1 MQTVVL
7 EEPNPIG
14 PAQLAALR
22 AAAGAGPV
30 LILTHDNPDPD
41 ALATGKGLAFL
52 LEHAWGIPSRLV
64 YSGLVAR
71 AENRAMLSRL
81 TPEWEQS
88 DVLPD
93 LEAYSAIALVDTQPG
108 AGNNRFPSSS
118 PADIVIDHHE
128 PVREA
133 LSLSRYVDVRP
144 ELGSS
149 VSLLY
154 QYCSAAGIV
163 PDAVLATAMFYGIKT
178 DTRALS
184 RGTSRTDEIVYVSL
198 LALIDHQALN
208 EVDQA
213 GLSQEYFRAFSR
225 GLHAAQVYSRSV
237 VAYLGMLDRPDLAAE
252 MADVLIRLDRAQA
265 ALCLGQ
271 YDHILHLSLRIS
283 LLDQEAEQII
293 APIIAG
299 LGQAGGH
306 GPIAGGQVDITGKV
320 VPALVAEVISR
331 FLVMMGETGEGE
343 PLLTQG

>member
-1 MQTVVL
+1 MQIVVL

-22 AAAGAGPV
+22 AAAGPGPV

-52 LEHAWGIPSRLV
+52 LDRAWGIPSRLV

-93 LEAYSAIALVDTQPG
+93 LEAFSAVALVDTQPS
-108 AGNNRFPSSS
+108 AGNNRY
-118 PADIVIDHHE
+118 PASRPAGIVIDHHE

-133 LSLSRYVDVRP
+133 LELSRYVDVRP

-149 VSLLY
+149 VSLVY
-154 QYCSAAGIV
+154 EYFNAARIV
-163 PDAVLATAMFYGIKT
+163 PDALLATAMFYGIKT

-198 LALIDHQALN
+198 LGLIDHQALN

-225 GLHAAQVYSRSV
+225 GLHAARVYSRSV
-237 VAYLGMLDRPDLAAE
+237 VAYLGKLDRPDLAAE
-252 MADVLIRLDRAQA
+252 MADVLIRLESAHA
-265 ALCLGQ
+265 ALCLGW
-271 YDHILHLSLRIS
+271 YHHTLHLSLRIS
-283 LLDQEAEQII
+283 LLDQEAEQMI
-293 APIIAG
+293 APIVAG

-306 GPIAGGQVDITGKV
+306 GPIAGGQVDLTGKDV
-320 VPALVAEVISR
+320 SAQVAEIIKR
-331 FLVMMGETGEGE
+331 FLAIMGETEDGE
-343 PLLTQG
+343 PLLSQV